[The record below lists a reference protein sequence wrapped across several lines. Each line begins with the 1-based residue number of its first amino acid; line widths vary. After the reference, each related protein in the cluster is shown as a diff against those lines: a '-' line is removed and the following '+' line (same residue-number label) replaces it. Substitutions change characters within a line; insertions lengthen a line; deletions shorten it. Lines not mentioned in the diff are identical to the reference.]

1 MMTGQPELLKGFAVR
16 KVKGGKLVRVRL
28 IHDGESVRSV
38 RITGD
43 FLLHPEETLLD
54 IEMGLCGIP
63 IKGGRDSFLRVVNDA
78 AERRNA
84 QFIGFSAE
92 DIVDLLEEALA

>member
-1 MMTGQPELLKGFAVR
+1 MTGQRELLQGFAER

-28 IHDGESVRSV
+28 IHDGETIRSV

-43 FLLHPEETLLD
+43 FLLHPEEALVD

-63 IKGGRDSFLRVVNDA
+63 LEGGRDSFLEVVNGIV
-78 AERRNA
+78 AERDT

-92 DIVDLLEEALA
+92 DIADLLEEALI

>member
-1 MMTGQPELLKGFAVR
+1 MTEQRELLQGFAVR

-43 FLLHPEETLLD
+43 FLLHPEETLVD

-63 IKGGRDSFLRVVNDA
+63 IAAGRDSFLGVVNEVA
-78 AERRNA
+78 KRRNA
-84 QFIGFSAE
+84 HFIGFSAE
-92 DIVDLLEEALA
+92 DIADLLEEALV

>member
-1 MMTGQPELLKGFAVR
+1 MTGQRELRQGFAER

-28 IHDGESVRSV
+28 IHDGEMIRSV

-43 FLLHPEETLLD
+43 FLLHPEETLVD
-54 IEMGLCGIP
+54 IEMGLFGIP
-63 IKGGRDSFLRVVNDA
+63 LDGGRDFFLEVVNGIA
-78 AERRNA
+78 AERNA

-92 DIVDLLEEALA
+92 DIADLLEEALI